1 MDQEDPVDSSLII
14 SYLELRK
21 AIGFLGIALPFVVA
35 LGALLLQGRGIQSS
49 ISSYYYTEMHDVFVG
64 ILCAIG
70 VFMGSYR
77 GYERRDALA
86 GDLACLFAVGV
97 ALFPTAPDNAV
108 SHEKTIGTI
117 HAVFASLFFLT
128 ISYFAL
134 FQFTKTDP
142 LKTPTRRK
150 HQRNTVY
157 RTCGYTM
164 LAALA
169 LILVYS
175 MLPDSAVAGLK
186 KFHPVFWFESIA
198 VEAFGIAWMTKG
210 EAILKDEI

>member
-1 MDQEDPVDSSLII
+1 MDQENAAGNSLVI

-21 AIGFLGIALPFVVA
+21 AVGYLGIALPFVVSF
-35 LGALLLQGRGIQSS
+35 GAFLLQGQGIQGS
-49 ISSYYYTEMHDVFVG
+49 ISSYYHTEMHDVFVG

-70 VFMGSYR
+70 VFLGSYR
-77 GYERRDALA
+77 GYERKDALA
-86 GDLACLFAVGV
+86 GNLACIFAVGV
-97 ALFPTAPDNAV
+97 ALFPTALDNAT
-108 SHEKTIGTI
+108 SHEKTIATI
-117 HAVFASLFFLT
+117 HAVSASLFFLT

-142 LKTPTRRK
+142 SKTPTRKK

-157 RTCGYTM
+157 RICGYTM
-164 LAALA
+164 LTALA

-175 MLPDSAVAGLK
+175 MAPDSIVARLK
-186 KFHPVFWFESIA
+186 KFHPVFWFEAIA
-198 VEAFGIAWMTKG
+198 IEAFGIAWMTKG